1 MVLRGALL
9 YLSRNKSLRGWMET
23 SPAVTRLTSRFV
35 AGLTLDDALTVSEK
49 LRRERILV
57 SLDHLGESVTSLQ
70 EAGDSRDSYLEALGR
85 LSIAG
90 FDASVSIKLSQF
102 GLDLSETACRAN
114 VERLVSEAA
123 RHGRMVEIDMESS
136 EHLDRTLAIAI
147 AMHQAYGNV
156 RTVIQAYLHRSGKD
170 LERLCEIGVPLR
182 LCKGAYNE
190 PPAAAMRSKRDVDAN
205 YVRLMK
211 ILMERG
217 VYPGIATHDEKIIA
231 EAHRFARE
239 RGIQAERYE
248 FQMLYG
254 IRRDLAR
261 RFVRDGYRIR
271 LYVPY
276 GVAWYPYFMRRLA
289 ERPANLVFL
298 MRNLLKG

>member
-9 YLSRNKSLRGWMET
+9 YLSCNKGLRRWMET
-23 SPAVTRLTSRFV
+23 SPEVARLTSRFV
-35 AGLTLDDALTVSEK
+35 AGLTLDDALAVSEK
-49 LRRERILV
+49 LQRERILV
-57 SLDHLGESVTSLQ
+57 SLDHLGESVTSLK

-136 EHLDRTLAIAI
+136 EYLDRTLAIAT

-170 LERLCEIGVPLR
+170 LERLCEMGVPLR
-182 LCKGAYNE
+182 LCKGAYKE

>member
-1 MVLRGALL
+1 MVLRSALL
-9 YLSRNKSLRGWMET
+9 YLSRIKGLRRWMET
-23 SPAVTRLTSRFV
+23 SPAVTRLTSRFA
-35 AGLTLDDALTVSEK
+35 AGLTLDDALAVSEK

-57 SLDHLGESVTSLQ
+57 SLDHLGESVTSLK
-70 EAGDSRDSYLEALGR
+70 EAGDSLDSYLEALGR
-85 LSIAG
+85 LSSGG
-90 FDASVSIKLSQF
+90 FDASVSIKLTQF

-114 VERLVSEAA
+114 VERLVGEAA
-123 RHGRMVEIDMESS
+123 RHGKMVEIDMESS
-136 EHLDRTLAIAI
+136 EYLDRTLDIAV
-147 AMHQAYGNV
+147 AMHETYGNV

-170 LERLCEIGVPLR
+170 LERLCEMGLPLR
-182 LCKGAYNE
+182 LCKGAYKE
-190 PPAAAMRSKRDVDAN
+190 PPAIAMRRKRDVDAN

-217 VYPGIATHDEKIIA
+217 RYPGIATHDEKIVD

-239 RGIQAERYE
+239 RGIPAERYE

-298 MRNLLKG
+298 VRNLLKG

>member
-9 YLSRNKSLRGWMET
+9 YLSRNRSLRRWMET

-70 EAGDSRDSYLEALGR
+70 EAADSRDSYLEALGR

-217 VYPGIATHDEKIIA
+217 VYPGIATHDEKIIN

-239 RGIQAERYE
+239 RGIQVERYE
-248 FQMLYG
+248 SQMLYG